1 MRGFTLLVMAA
12 ATFLAPQVQANADLA
27 KKYNCLA
34 CHATDKKLV
43 GPAYQD
49 VAAKYKGQA
58 DAAQALAAKVKA
70 GGKGVWGPVPM
81 PPNNVPDEDIKTL
94 VAWVLAGGK

>member
-1 MRGFTLLVMAA
+1 MKGFSVLLIAA
-12 ATFLAPQVQANADLA
+12 AALLAPQVQANADLA

>member
-12 ATFLAPQVQANADLA
+12 STFLAPQVQANADLA

>member
-12 ATFLAPQVQANADLA
+12 ATLLAPQVQANADLA